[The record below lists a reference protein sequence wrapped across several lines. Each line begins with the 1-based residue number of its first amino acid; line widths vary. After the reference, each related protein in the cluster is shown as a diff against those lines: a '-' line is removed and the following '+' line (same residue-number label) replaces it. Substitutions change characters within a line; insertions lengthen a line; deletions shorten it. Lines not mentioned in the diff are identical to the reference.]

1 MRASQKSLAMPELP
15 EVETTARGIRPH
27 IKGLTITDA
36 VVRQKMLRHPVPRN
50 LSKLLRNEQVLDVTR
65 RAKYVLIRLDSGHL
79 IVHLGMTGNLR
90 VIKQPSPPE
99 KHDHIDIRFED
110 GRILRYTDPRRF
122 GCVLHTR
129 RDPAQH
135 KLIKSLGPEPLSDD
149 FTPEQLHA
157 LSRKRKV
164 AVKNFIMNGAVVVGV
179 GNIYASEALF
189 RSGILPHRQAGRV
202 SLASYTLLHGHIRDV
217 LREAIKAGGTT
228 LRDYTNAD
236 GFSGYFSQELDA
248 YGRKGE
254 PCNRCEGTI
263 KMKVIGQRSS
273 FYCTGCQ
280 R

>member
-1 MRASQKSLAMPELP
+1 MPELP

-27 IKGLTITDA
+27 IKGLKITDA
-36 VVRQKMLRHPVPRN
+36 VVRQKKLRHRVPGN
-50 LSKLLRNEQVLDVTR
+50 LSQLLKNRRVTDVTR
-65 RAKYVLIRLDSGHL
+65 RAKYVLIHLDEGHL
-79 IVHLGMTGNLR
+79 IIHLGMTGNLR
-90 VIKQPSPPE
+90 VIKKPPPAQ

-110 GRILRYTDPRRF
+110 GRVLRFADPRRF

-129 RDPAQH
+129 RDPNLH
-135 KLIKSLGPEPLSDD
+135 RLLRPLGPEPFSED
-149 FTPEQLHA
+149 FTPTRLYG

-189 RSGILPHRQAGRV
+189 RAGILPHRPAGRI
-202 SLASYTLLHGHIRDV
+202 SLDKYAALHGHIKDV

-236 GFSGYFSQELDA
+236 GFAGYFLQQLDA

-254 PCNRCEGTI
+254 PCHRCDGVI